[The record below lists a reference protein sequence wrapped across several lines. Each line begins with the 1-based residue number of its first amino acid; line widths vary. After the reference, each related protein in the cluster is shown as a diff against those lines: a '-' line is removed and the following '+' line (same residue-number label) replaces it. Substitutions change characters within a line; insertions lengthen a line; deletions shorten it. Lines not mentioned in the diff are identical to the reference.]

1 MLIGRVFVTY
11 QVLILP
17 QLPEPHAIVVIFL
30 TILAM
35 YLFTKDR
42 IPLETTGLGV
52 LVLLVLIFKAF
63 PYHNIQPTDFFVN
76 FGHEA
81 LVTIC
86 ALLILGRGLEA
97 TGALQPLAA
106 LMSSYWLE
114 RPGMALLATL
124 LVGAACSAFLNNTP
138 IVVMLLPILVA
149 GCIRAGRPPSKILM
163 PMGLATLIGGMAT
176 TIGTSTNLLVVGIAA
191 DLGERRFGM
200 FDFTLPVVI
209 AGGVGLLFLW
219 LIAPRLLP
227 VRKALITDMSPRLF
241 SAVLYIN
248 EDGFAP
254 GKTLS
259 EIRAKTEG
267 RMRIDRIQ
275 RTETLFVAKLPSVK
289 LQPGDRLYVKDSAER
304 LKEFEQT
311 LGATLFNVSD
321 IEHPVSDEVPL
332 ETEGQQLAEVVITR
346 GSALHHR
353 TLNAAQFSNRFGL
366 YPLAI
371 HRARSS
377 QDVSGDLGG
386 IRLRAGD
393 VLLVQGSRDA
403 IQALRENGSM
413 LVLDATTDLP
423 HTKRAPVALGIII
436 GVVGLA
442 AVNILPISVAALC
455 GVSLMLITSCIQWRD
470 AGDALNI
477 PVIMIIVAS
486 LSLGFALMETGGAQ
500 FIAEWFVFIT
510 QPLPVPL
517 IVSGLILLMTVL
529 TNVVSNNAAAVIGTP
544 VAISIAQQL
553 DAPTEPF
560 ILAVI
565 FGANMSFA
573 TPIGYHTNLLIMSA
587 GSYKFS
593 DFIRIG
599 VPLTLVMWAAF
610 TVILPLL
617 YDL

>member
-1 MLIGRVFVTY
+1 M
-11 QVLILP
+11 P
-17 QLPEPHAIVVIFL
+17 QLPELHAIVVIGL
-30 TILAM
+30 TSLAM

-42 IPLETTGLGV
+42 IPMETTGLGV
-52 LVLLVLIFKAF
+52 LVLLVLIFYIF
-63 PYHNIQPTDFFVN
+63 PYKDIQPTDFFIN

-97 TGALQPLAA
+97 TGALQPLAT

-114 RPGMALLATL
+114 RPSLALLATL
-124 LVGAACSAFLNNTP
+124 IVGAVCSAFLNNTP

-149 GCIRAGRPPSKILM
+149 ACIRAGRPPSKVLM

-200 FDFTLPVVI
+200 FDFALPVLI

-227 VRKALITDMSPRLF
+227 VRKAFMSDTSPRLF
-241 SAVLYIN
+241 NAVLYIN
-248 EDGFAP
+248 EEGFAP
-254 GKTLS
+254 GKMLS
-259 EIRAKTEG
+259 EIRARTEG
-267 RMRIDRIQ
+267 RMRVDRIQ

-289 LQPGDRLYVKDSAER
+289 LQPGDRLFVKDSAER
-304 LKEFEQT
+304 LKEFEQA

-321 IEHPVSDEVPL
+321 GEHPVSDEVPL

-377 QDVSGDLGG
+377 QDVSGDLGT

-403 IQALRENGSM
+403 IQALRVNGSM

-436 GVVGLA
+436 AVVAFA
-442 AVNILPISVAALC
+442 ATDILPISVAALC
-455 GVSLMLITSCIQWRD
+455 GVSAMLLTGCMQWRD

-517 IVSGLILLMTVL
+517 ILSGLILLMTLL

-544 VAISIAQQL
+544 IAISIAQQIN
-553 DAPTEPF
+553 APTEPF

-587 GSYKFS
+587 GAYKFS
-593 DFIRIG
+593 DFMRVGI
-599 VPLTLVMWAAF
+599 PLTLVMWATF
-610 TVILPLL
+610 TIILPIL

>member
-1 MLIGRVFVTY
+1 M
-11 QVLILP
+11 P
-17 QLPEPHAIVVIFL
+17 QLPEFHAIAVILL
-30 TILAM
+30 TVLAM
-35 YLFTKDR
+35 FLFTRDR

-52 LVLLVLIFKAF
+52 LVLLVLMFLIF
-63 PYHNIQPTDFFVN
+63 PYKDIQPTDFFSN

-81 LVTIC
+81 LITIC
-86 ALLILGRGLEA
+86 ALLILGRGLET

-106 LMSSYWLE
+106 FMSGFWVE
-114 RPGMALLATL
+114 RPALALAATL
-124 LVGAACSAFLNNTP
+124 LIGAVCSAFLNNTP
-138 IVVMLLPILVA
+138 IVVMLMPVLVA
-149 GCIRAGRPPSKILM
+149 VCIRTARPPSKILM

-209 AGGVGLLFLW
+209 AGGFGLLFLW
-219 LIAPRLLP
+219 LIAPRMLP
-227 VRKALITDMSPRLF
+227 VRKALLSDTSPRLF

-254 GKTLS
+254 GKSLS
-259 EIRAKTEG
+259 EVRAKTEG
-267 RMRIDRIQ
+267 RLRIDRIQ
-275 RTETLFVAKLPSVK
+275 RTDTLFVAKLPSVK
-289 LQPGDRLYVKDSAER
+289 LLPGDRLYVKDSAER
-304 LKEFEQT
+304 LKEFEQI

-321 IEHPVSDEVPL
+321 GEHPVSEDVPL
-332 ETEGQQLAEVVITR
+332 ATEGQQLAEVVITR

-353 TLNAAQFSNRFGL
+353 TLNASQFSNRFGL
-366 YPLAI
+366 VPLAI

-403 IQALRENGSM
+403 IQTLRENGSM

-423 HTKRAPVALGIII
+423 HTKRAPVALGITV

-442 AVNILPISVAALC
+442 ATSTLPISVAALC
-455 GVSLMLITSCIQWRD
+455 GVAIMLITKCLQWRD

-486 LSLGFALMETGGAQ
+486 LSLGLALMETGGAR
-500 FIAEWFVFIT
+500 FIAEVFVFVT

-517 IVSGLILLMTVL
+517 ILSGLILLMTLL

-544 VAISIAQQL
+544 VAISIAQQIN
-553 DAPTEPF
+553 APTEPF

-573 TPIGYHTNLLIMSA
+573 TPIGYHTNLLIMSTGA
-587 GSYKFS
+587 YKFS
-593 DFIRIG
+593 DFARVGI
-599 VPLTLVMWAAF
+599 PLTLVMWAAF
-610 TVILPLL
+610 TIILPLL

>member
-1 MLIGRVFVTY
+1 M
-11 QVLILP
+11 P
-17 QLPEPHAIVVIFL
+17 QLPEPHAIVVILL
-30 TILAM
+30 TGLAM

-42 IPLETTGLGV
+42 IPMETTGLGV
-52 LVLLVLIFKAF
+52 LVLLVLMFVIF
-63 PYHNIQPTDFFVN
+63 PYKDVQPTDFFAN

-97 TGALQPLAA
+97 TGALQPLAST
-106 LMSSYWLE
+106 MSSYWLE
-114 RPGMALLATL
+114 QPTLALAATL
-124 LVGAACSAFLNNTP
+124 IVGAVCSAFLNNTP
-138 IVVMLLPILVA
+138 IVVMFLPVLVA
-149 GCIRAGRPPSKILM
+149 VCIRAGRPPSKILM

-191 DLGERRFGM
+191 DLGERRFEM

-209 AGGVGLLFLW
+209 AGGAGLLFLW
-219 LIAPRLLP
+219 LVAPRMLP
-227 VRKALITDMSPRLF
+227 DRKAFMSDTSPRLF

-254 GKTLS
+254 GKMLS

-275 RTETLFVAKLPSVK
+275 RTETLFLAKLPSVK

-321 IEHPVSDEVPL
+321 GEHPVSDEVPL
-332 ETEGQQLAEVVITR
+332 ATEGQQIAEIVITR

-353 TLNAAQFSNRFGL
+353 TLNAAQFSTRFGL
-366 YPLAI
+366 FPLAI

-377 QDVSGDLGG
+377 QDVSGDLGA

-393 VLLVQGSRDA
+393 VLLVQGSREA
-403 IQALRENGSM
+403 VQALRDSGSI

-423 HTKRAPVALGIII
+423 HTKRAPVALGIIL
-436 GVVGLA
+436 GVVAVAAMGL
-442 AVNILPISVAALC
+442 LPISVAALC
-455 GVSLMLITSCIQWRD
+455 GVSIMLLTGCLQWRD

-486 LSLGFALMETGGAQ
+486 LSLGFALTETGGAQ
-500 FIAEWFVFIT
+500 FIAEIFVFIT

-517 IVSGLILLMTVL
+517 ILSGLILLMTLL

-544 VAISIAQQL
+544 VAISIAQQIN
-553 DAPTEPF
+553 APTEPF

-565 FGANMSFA
+565 FGANMSFS
-573 TPIGYHTNLLIMSA
+573 TPIGYHTNLLIMST
-587 GSYKFS
+587 GGYKFS
-593 DFIRIG
+593 DFMRVGI
-599 VPLTLVMWAAF
+599 PLTLVMWVAF
-610 TVILPLL
+610 TLILPVL

>member
-1 MLIGRVFVTY
+1 M
-11 QVLILP
+11 P
-17 QLPEPHAIVVIFL
+17 QLPELHAIIVICL
-30 TILAM
+30 TCLAM
-35 YLFTKDR
+35 FLFTKDR

-52 LVLLVLIFKAF
+52 LLLLILLFIIF
-63 PYHNIQPTDFFVN
+63 PYKNIKPTDFFIN

-86 ALLILGRGLEA
+86 ALLILGRGLET
-97 TGALQPLAA
+97 TGALQPLATI
-106 LMSSYWLE
+106 MSSFWLE
-114 RPGMALLATL
+114 RPTLALLATL
-124 LVGAACSAFLNNTP
+124 LVAAVCSAFLNNTP
-138 IVVMLLPILVA
+138 IVVMLLPVLVA
-149 GCIRAGRPPSKILM
+149 VCIRAGRPPSKILM

-200 FDFTLPVVI
+200 FDFTLPVLI
-209 AGGVGLLFLW
+209 AGGASLLFLW
-219 LIAPRLLP
+219 LVAPRLLP
-227 VRKALITDMSPRLF
+227 VRKALMVDTSPRLF

-248 EDGFAP
+248 EDGYAP
-254 GKTLS
+254 GKMLS
-259 EIRAKTEG
+259 EVRAKTEG
-267 RMRIDRIQ
+267 RMRVDRIQ
-275 RTETLFVAKLPSVK
+275 RTETLFVAKLPSIR

-304 LKEFEQT
+304 LKEFEQA

-321 IEHPVSDEVPL
+321 GEHPVSDEVPL
-332 ETEGQQLAEVVITR
+332 ATEGQQLAEVVITR

-366 YPLAI
+366 FPLAI

-377 QDVSGDLGG
+377 QDVSVDLGT

-393 VLLVQGSRDA
+393 VLLVQGSRES
-403 IQALRENGSM
+403 IQTLRENGSM

-436 GVVGLA
+436 GVVAFA
-442 AVNILPISVAALC
+442 AAGILPISVAALC
-455 GVSLMLITSCIQWRD
+455 GVALMLLTGSMQWRD

-500 FIAEWFVFIT
+500 FIAEWFVFVT

-517 IVSGLILLMTVL
+517 ILSGLILLMTLL
-529 TNVVSNNAAAVIGTP
+529 TNVVSNNAAAAIGTP
-544 VAISIAQQL
+544 IAISIAQQIN
-553 DAPTEPF
+553 APTEPF
-560 ILAVI
+560 ILAII

-587 GSYKFS
+587 GAYKFT
-593 DFIRIG
+593 DFMRIG
-599 VPLTLVMWAAF
+599 IPLTLVMWAAF
-610 TVILPLL
+610 TIILPLL

>member
-1 MLIGRVFVTY
+1 M
-11 QVLILP
+11 P
-17 QLPEPHAIVVIFL
+17 QLPEFHAIAVILL
-30 TILAM
+30 TVLAM
-35 YLFTKDR
+35 FLFTRDR

-52 LVLLVLIFKAF
+52 LVLLVLMFLIF
-63 PYHNIQPTDFFVN
+63 PYKDIQPTDFFNN

-81 LVTIC
+81 LITIC
-86 ALLILGRGLEA
+86 ALLILGRGLET

-106 LMSSYWLE
+106 FMSGFWME
-114 RPGMALLATL
+114 RPALALAATL
-124 LVGAACSAFLNNTP
+124 LIGAVCSAFLNNTP
-138 IVVMLLPILVA
+138 IVVMLMPVLVA
-149 GCIRAGRPPSKILM
+149 VCIRTARPPSKILM

-209 AGGVGLLFLW
+209 AGGFGLLFLW
-219 LIAPRLLP
+219 LVAPRMLP
-227 VRKALITDMSPRLF
+227 VRKALLSDTSPRLF

-254 GKTLS
+254 GKSLS
-259 EIRAKTEG
+259 EVRAKTEG
-267 RMRIDRIQ
+267 RLRIDRIQ
-275 RTETLFVAKLPSVK
+275 RTDTLFVAKLPSVK
-289 LQPGDRLYVKDSAER
+289 LLPGDRLYVKDSAER
-304 LKEFEQT
+304 LKEFEQI

-321 IEHPVSDEVPL
+321 GEHPVSEDVPL
-332 ETEGQQLAEVVITR
+332 ATEGQQLAEVVITR

-353 TLNAAQFSNRFGL
+353 TLNASQFSNRFGL
-366 YPLAI
+366 VPLAI

-403 IQALRENGSM
+403 IQTLRENGSM

-423 HTKRAPVALGIII
+423 HTKRAPVALGITV

-442 AVNILPISVAALC
+442 ATSTLPISVAALC
-455 GVSLMLITSCIQWRD
+455 GVAIMLTTKCLQWRD

-486 LSLGFALMETGGAQ
+486 LSLGLALMETGGAR
-500 FIAEWFVFIT
+500 FIAEVFVFVT

-517 IVSGLILLMTVL
+517 ILSGLILLMTLL

-544 VAISIAQQL
+544 VAISIAQQIN
-553 DAPTEPF
+553 APTEPF

-573 TPIGYHTNLLIMSA
+573 TPIGYHTNLLIMSTGA
-587 GSYKFS
+587 YKFS
-593 DFIRIG
+593 DFARVGI
-599 VPLTLVMWAAF
+599 PLTLVMWAAF
-610 TVILPLL
+610 TIILPLL